1 MIVIRVEKMAL
12 VVYSC
17 KGNMAAHTLTRKSVT
32 FGVDVCLLAFRVFSC
47 VLNVKFHLMT
57 HFTFNDT
64 FYI

>member
-12 VVYSC
+12 VVYFC
-17 KGNMAAHTLTRKSVT
+17 KGNMAAHTLTRT

-47 VLNVKFHLMT
+47 VLNVKFDLMT
-57 HFTFNDT
+57 HFIFNDT